1 MHSDKPTGTSV
12 RQVLRVVPFAI
23 FRRYSFP
30 LSSTKDANKVT
41 RTSSN
46 HLECE
51 KKKGKKPHSHMDRQ
65 LMFLQ
70 CRQLWVIP
78 IQQQQEVKTSQGDP
92 LLFLTI
98 GFISLLLLMSNN
110 SSHGR
115 SKNRHLFCCL
125 LPSASLS
132 ISMQPQS

>member
-51 KKKGKKPHSHMDRQ
+51 KKKRKKTPLIHGQTVDVFTVQTVVGNPNSAAAGSENFSRRP
-65 LMFLQ
+65 L
-70 CRQLWVIP
+70 VIP
-78 IQQQQEVKTSQGDP
+78 DYWLYLSSPADEQQQ
-92 LLFLTI
+92 
-98 GFISLLLLMSNN
+98 
-110 SSHGR
+110 
-115 SKNRHLFCCL
+115 
-125 LPSASLS
+125 
-132 ISMQPQS
+132 